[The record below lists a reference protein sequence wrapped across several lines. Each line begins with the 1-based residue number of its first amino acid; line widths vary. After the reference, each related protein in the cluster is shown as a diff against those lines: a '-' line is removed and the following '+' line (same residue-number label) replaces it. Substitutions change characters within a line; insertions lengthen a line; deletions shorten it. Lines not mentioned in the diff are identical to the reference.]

1 MNKVNFTA
9 DRIARFE
16 CEAGKRQT
24 LFWDAKTPGLG
35 LRVTAAGAKSYIFES
50 RLNGKTIRT
59 TIGDIRTWAIGKAQ
73 AEATRIK
80 SLLDQGIDPRELKA
94 EQQAKAEAK
103 RTEATRQQ
111 ITLGEVWPRYI
122 DARKTNWGE
131 RHLADHYEVAQTGGA
146 PKRRGKG
153 LTSSG
158 PLFSLLQTRIA
169 DLTGKKI
176 AAWLER
182 ETASRPTSSALA
194 FRLLR
199 GCLNWCESEDELKGL
214 VPDGALK
221 NKKVADAL
229 PEPKS
234 KDDCLQREQLPGWFA
249 AVRQI
254 NNPVIAAYLQGL
266 LLTGARREEL
276 AGLRWTDV
284 DFQWHT
290 MAIRDKVEGSRTI
303 PLTPFLGHL
312 LASLPRRNEW
322 VFSSPTAEDGRLV
335 NALKSHVQALDAAGL
350 PHVSLHGLRRS
361 FGTLSEW
368 VEMPTGIVAQIMGH
382 KPSALVE
389 KHYRKRPVDLL
400 RKWHTHL
407 EAWILEQAGIDFSA
421 SEQQERLRLVK

>member
-35 LRVTAAGAKSYIFES
+35 MRVSDGGSKSYIFES
-50 RLNGKTIRT
+50 RLDGKTIRT
-59 TIGDIRTWAIGKAQ
+59 TIGDIRTWTIAKAQ
-73 AEATRIK
+73 AEATRLK
-80 SLLDQGIDPRELKA
+80 SLCDQGTDPREHRA
-94 EQQAKAEAK
+94 EIAAKQAAKRSEAK
-103 RTEATRQQ
+103 RQQ
-111 ITLGEVWPRYI
+111 VTLGDVWPLYI
-122 DARKTNWGE
+122 DARKAKWGE
-131 RHLADHYEVAQTGGA
+131 RHLADHYEVVQQGGE

-153 LTSSG
+153 LTSAG
-158 PLFSLLQTRIA
+158 PLVSLLATKLS
-169 DLTGKKI
+169 DLTGKRI
-176 AAWLER
+176 AAWLEL
-182 ETASRPTSSALA
+182 ETATRPTSSALA

-199 GCLNWCESEDELKGL
+199 GCLNWCESENELQGL

-221 NKKVADAL
+221 DKKVADAL

-234 KDDCLQREQLPGWFA
+234 KDDCLQREQLPAWFA

-254 NNPVIAAYLQGL
+254 ANPVIAAYLQGL

-276 AGLRWTDV
+276 AALQWGDV
-284 DFQWHT
+284 DFQWLT
-290 MAIRDKVEGSRTI
+290 IVIRDKVEGLRTI
-303 PLTPFLGHL
+303 PLTPFLAHL
-312 LASLPRRNEW
+312 LTALPRRNEW
-322 VFSSPTAEDGRLV
+322 VFSSPTAKDGRLI
-335 NALKSHVQALDAAGL
+335 NAHKAHVQALDVAGL

-368 VEMPTGIVAQIMGH
+368 CEMPTGIVAQIMGH
-382 KPSALVE
+382 KPSALAE

-407 EAWILEQAGIDFSA
+407 EAWILEQAGIEFSTG
-421 SEQQERLRLVK
+421 EPQERLRLVK

>member
-1 MNKVNFTA
+1 MSKVSFTA
-9 DRIARFE
+9 GRVSDFVCPPDKQQAF
-16 CEAGKRQT
+16 
-24 LFWDAKTPGLG
+24 LWDEKAPGLA
-35 LRVTAAGAKSYIFES
+35 LRATQAGAKAYIFQGKLHGKAL
-50 RLNGKTIRT
+50 RL
-59 TIGDIRTWAIGKAQ
+59 TIGNPKSWSVSAAQ
-73 AEATRIK
+73 AEARRLQT
-80 SLLDQGIDPRELKA
+80 LLDQGTDPRELKA

-103 RTEATRQQ
+103 KTEATRQQ

-122 DARKTNWGE
+122 DARKAKWGE
-131 RHLADHYEVAQTGGA
+131 RHLADHYEVAQPGGE

-153 LTSSG
+153 LTSPG

-176 AAWLER
+176 AAWLEH

-221 NKKVADAL
+221 DKKVADAL

-276 AGLRWTDV
+276 AGLRWADV

-290 MAIRDKVEGSRTI
+290 MAIRDKVEGLRTI

-382 KPSALVE
+382 KPSALAE

-407 EAWILEQAGIDFSA
+407 EAWILEQAGIEFST